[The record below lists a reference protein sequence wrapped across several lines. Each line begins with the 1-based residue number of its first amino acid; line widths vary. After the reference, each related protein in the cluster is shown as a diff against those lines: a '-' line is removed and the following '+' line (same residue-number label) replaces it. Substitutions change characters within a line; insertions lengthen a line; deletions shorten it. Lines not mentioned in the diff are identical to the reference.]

1 MEEKM
6 RSRMGMVPLGRGP
19 ALWGGLRDEGHPL
32 DIFHRGFDRLFE
44 DMWRGFDL
52 PMAGEYEPLR
62 AKTPMM
68 DMAEDDDEIRLSVE
82 LPGMDEEDI
91 EVVLSEDV
99 LTIKGEKKAETE
111 KGDKTYSYKERAYG
125 SFRRSLPLGA
135 NIRTDKIEA
144 HFDKGV
150 LTITLPKTE
159 EAKTK
164 TRKIPVSASSKVKR
178 LHKKAA

>member
-6 RSRMGMVPLGRGP
+6 RSRMSMVPLGRRP
-19 ALWGGLRDEGHPL
+19 ALWGGLSDEGHPL
-32 DIFHRGFDRLFE
+32 DVFHRQLDRLFE

-52 PMAGEYEPLR
+52 PMLGEYEPSW
-62 AKTPMM
+62 AMTPTM
-68 DMAEDDDEIRLSVE
+68 DVAEDDDEVRLSVE

-91 EVVLSEDV
+91 EVILSDDV

-111 KGDKTYSYKERAYG
+111 KGEKTAYG

-135 NIRTDKIEA
+135 NILTDKIEA

>member
-6 RSRMGMVPLGRGP
+6 RSRMSMVPLGRRP
-19 ALWGGLRDEGHPL
+19 ALWGGLSDEGHPL
-32 DIFHRGFDRLFE
+32 DVFHRQLDRLFE

-52 PMAGEYEPLR
+52 PMLGEYEPSW
-62 AKTPMM
+62 AMTPTM
-68 DMAEDDDEIRLSVE
+68 DVAEDDDEVRLSVE

-91 EVVLSEDV
+91 EVILSDDV

-111 KGDKTYSYKERAYG
+111 KGEKTYSYKERAYG

-135 NIRTDKIEA
+135 NILTDKIEA

-164 TRKIPVSASSKVKR
+164 TKIPVSASSKVKR